1 MKWRWNACLR
11 PIQVIPGP
19 LDHLALR
26 TTMSVGHSARIS
38 GRGGPA
44 MTSVSSPAKVPGERP
59 QMDEHHDPRRPGET
73 AHAQEHTL
81 DSRRVGALPVL
92 DRLLKRLRIEEFL
105 GKHLPREDRRS
116 RVSTATALLLLV
128 RNLLVSREP
137 LYGIGEWAA
146 RYDTR
151 WLGLSDEQLPA
162 LNDDRV
168 GRALDRL
175 FDADFAALTL
185 DVAAHAVRE
194 FDVTLDEL
202 HDDYENA
209 AREQFLRGRLRLAI
223 TWGHN
228 KDHRPDLKQLLYIL
242 TVSSDGAV
250 PVHFRVENGNATDD
264 RSHIETWT
272 TLCKLTGRRDFL
284 YVADCK
290 LATAENM
297 AYIHQHGGKFLSVL
311 PRTRGED
318 AAFRAKVLQGHVT
331 WRHIHDKR
339 DDAGHLVDRFSICEP
354 PSQSAEG
361 YRLIWYHSGRKAELH
376 AEARLTR
383 LQRAVKDL
391 EELCRKLRS
400 PRTRYRAQAKVVE
413 AVDAILEE
421 YKVANW
427 IKVEVTERTTE
438 KYRQEKRGRPG
449 KETRYVKE
457 EETRFELTHQIDLE
471 RLTEETQCDGI
482 FPLITN
488 ESSVSELDLLLS
500 YKQQPALERR
510 FEQMKTDFVVAPV
523 YLKETSR
530 IQALLCLYFFV
541 LLTESLL
548 ERELR
553 RAMARKGMESLPLY
567 SEERACRHPSA
578 RRVIDLFED
587 VQRHT
592 LSKGTE
598 PPIEFVTELTPL
610 QRKVLRL
617 LDMSAT
623 YHS

>member
-1 MKWRWNACLR
+1 
-11 PIQVIPGP
+11 
-19 LDHLALR
+19 
-26 TTMSVGHSARIS
+26 MS
-38 GRGGPA
+38 
-44 MTSVSSPAKVPGERP
+44 
-59 QMDEHHDPRRPGET
+59 EHHDPRQPGET
-73 AHAQEHTL
+73 AHAQGHTL
-81 DSRRVGALPVL
+81 QSRRVGALPVL
-92 DRLLKRLRIEEFL
+92 DRLLKRLNIEEFL
-105 GKHLPREDRRS
+105 GKRLPREDCRS

-151 WLGLSDEQLPA
+151 WLGLSEEQLPA

-175 FDADFAALTL
+175 FDADFPALTL
-185 DVAAHAVRE
+185 DVAAHAVGE

-202 HDDYENA
+202 HNDSTTVTFHGDYENA
-209 AREQFLRGRLRLAI
+209 ARERFLRGRLRLAI

-250 PVHFRVENGNATDD
+250 PVHFRVESGNTTDD
-264 RSHIETWT
+264 RSHIATWDLLRT
-272 TLCKLTGRRDFL
+272 LTGRCDFL

-311 PRTRGED
+311 PRTRSED
-318 AAFRAKVLQGHVT
+318 AAFRARVLQGHVA

-339 DDAGHLVDRFSICEP
+339 DDEGNLVDQFSICEP
-354 PSQSAEG
+354 PGQSAEG
-361 YRLIWYHSGRKAELH
+361 YRLIWYHSARKAELD
-376 AEARLTR
+376 AESRLTR
-383 LQRAVKDL
+383 LQHAVNDL
-391 EELCRKLRS
+391 EDLGRKLCS
-400 PRTRYRAQAKVVE
+400 PRTRYRARAKVAE
-413 AVDAILEE
+413 AVDAILAEH
-421 YKVANW
+421 KVADW
-427 IKVEVTERTTE
+427 IKVEVTEQTRET
-438 KYRQEKRGRPG
+438 YHQEKRGRPG
-449 KETRYVKE
+449 KETRYIKDE
-457 EETRFELTHQIDLE
+457 DTRFALTRQVDMDQ
-471 RLTEETQCDGI
+471 LTKEAQCDGI

-488 ESSVSELDLLLS
+488 ELSVSELDLLLS
-500 YKQQPALERR
+500 YKHQPAIERR

-553 RAMARKGMESLPLY
+553 RAMAKKAIESLPLY
-567 SEERACRHPSA
+567 SEARACRHPSA

-592 LSKGTE
+592 LSKGKE
-598 PPIEFVTELTPL
+598 APIEFITELTLL
-610 QRKVLRL
+610 QRKILRL
-617 LDMSAT
+617 LGMSDA
-623 YHS
+623 YSS